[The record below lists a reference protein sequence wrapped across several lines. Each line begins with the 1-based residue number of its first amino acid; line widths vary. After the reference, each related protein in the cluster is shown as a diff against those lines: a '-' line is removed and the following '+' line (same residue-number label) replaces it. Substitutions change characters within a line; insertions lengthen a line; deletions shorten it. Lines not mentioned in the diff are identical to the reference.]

1 MNLEDDESIGQ
12 QSKKTTTIFTPK
24 STGNN
29 INSEYL
35 YVFFCNFDFQIGHS
49 SYVTSIFKLS
59 FFVGPDADVD
69 QIIDHYSPQRSV
81 KTYSKL
87 SPEKQD
93 CETTNKSNGLETTLK
108 QEKVYKEDFLQ
119 ELLDKYVS
127 RTTVL
132 NRSIRE
138 EAIKVDHFK
147 ERRLEAEKSIEAR
160 LRHHLQITD
169 VAISEVEEESEED
182 EEDIS
187 LPEMTADMESVVES
201 ALQSGGTT
209 LIDAHQIPITGKD
222 VNTLRGLNWLND
234 EIINFYLQ
242 MIVVRSTNNVSG
254 WPKVYA
260 FNTFFYPKV
269 MDKG

>member
-1 MNLEDDESIGQ
+1 MFL
-12 QSKKTTTIFTPK
+12 
-24 STGNN
+24 
-29 INSEYL
+29 
-35 YVFFCNFDFQIGHS
+35 CNFVYQIGHS

-59 FFVGPDADVD
+59 SFVGPDADVN

-81 KTYSKL
+81 KTSKL

-93 CETTNKSNGLETTLK
+93 RETTNKSNGLETTLK

-169 VAISEVEEESEED
+169 VAISEVEEESEEE

-187 LPEMTADMESVVES
+187 LPEMTVDMESVVDS

-209 LIDAHQIPITGKD
+209 LIDANQIPITGKD

-269 MDKG
+269 MDKGKY